1 MYKIL
6 YIGRPIESIVQ
17 VLKESASLD
26 LLGYILD
33 KNLPE
38 NKRVC
43 QELFY
48 TKFLT
53 HPRNLKSLFLWEYLV
68 LLLICMRMVLCL

>member
-6 YIGRPIESIVQ
+6 YIGGPIESIVQ

-53 HPRNLKSLFLWEYLV
+53 HPIS
-68 LLLICMRMVLCL
+68 

>member
-43 QELFY
+43 QELCVK
-48 TKFLT
+48 KFSPELQGWLY
-53 HPRNLKSLFLWEYLV
+53 NEIEQ
-68 LLLICMRMVLCL
+68 LIKNKNP